1 MCVLQLHGGAGV
13 GCRPVAHSIASHHI
27 PSPQLVYGTLE
38 SLDREYN
45 HVYVASAVLEQI
57 LEYLEEG
64 GDEYYEGT
72 HKHPLVICSRTRA
85 DVVIALL
92 AAHLSGVGPPVAGVL
107 TTGKADYGPHSSQV
121 GSGGDEKENLK
132 KET

>member
-1 MCVLQLHGGAGV
+1 M
-13 GCRPVAHSIASHHI
+13 
-27 PSPQLVYGTLE
+27 YGTLE

-57 LEYLEEG
+57 LAYLEEG

-107 TTGKADYGPHSSQV
+107 TTGKADYGLHSSKV
-121 GSGGDEKENLK
+121 RIHAVHDILCDEQ
-132 KET
+132 TCACMWHCWPA

>member
-1 MCVLQLHGGAGV
+1 MDSAHTNLHT
-13 GCRPVAHSIASHHI
+13 
-27 PSPQLVYGTLE
+27 PQLVYGSIE

-92 AAHLSGVGPPVAGVL
+92 AAHYTGVGPPVAGVL
-107 TTGKADYGPHSSQV
+107 TTGKAEYGSHSAKVCGSPGRLRGLTTPAVCMRVCVCKPGPHT
-121 GSGGDEKENLK
+121 L
-132 KET
+132 